1 MKLNY
6 YKNKARKSRN
16 TVPIIEMQPVLRLC
30 ARMRRGCKERERQCG
45 FHERESKRERERQCG
60 FHERESKR
68 ETVWL

>member
-30 ARMRRGCKERERQCG
+30 ARMRRGGKERERQCG
-45 FHERESKRERERQCG
+45 FHERESKRERE
-60 FHERESKR
+60 
-68 ETVWL
+68 TVWLSCERE